1 MNKLKYLFL
10 LFFLFP
16 LSLVAQQNQIIRGKV
31 TDAADKTPIPG
42 VAVTALNNG
51 NKVTAS
57 TDQEGNYQIA
67 VPAGTAELTFSFV
80 GMTTLVEKINDR
92 TTINI
97 GLSASLSELSEV
109 IVVGYGSQKKETL
122 TGSVGNI
129 TARDIQTTTAVSLA
143 QKIQGKVAGLQIRQ
157 NGGEPGTFDNSI
169 NIRGYGGSPLYVIDG
184 IAREGGGEFQ
194 RINPDDIESISFLK
208 DGSAA
213 IYGLRASN
221 GVVLVTTK
229 KGAKGDAAFNY
240 NGFVGLS
247 SPTDV
252 PRMANASEWM
262 QMRNDAAFLGTG
274 APFVTREELNKYIA
288 GGPGYESTD
297 WYDEV
302 MKKNALQQQ
311 HNLSA
316 SGGSEKTQYFVS
328 LGYQREEG
336 LLKTND
342 MGFYKY
348 NMRSN
353 LTTELTKN
361 LKAEVFVAGRYDNR
375 YVPGENFFNIFK
387 GTRVTLPTEQPYVNG
402 NMNYP
407 SIVTPSNQNPVVLSD
422 KNITGYNE
430 SVNRNFQS
438 TVALNYTIPAVEGLK
453 LRASAS
459 YDMNSYS
466 NKDLSKPYNLYTFA
480 NANYVKQPQ
489 RVGTG
494 NISNVMDNNNNLT
507 LQGQIIYSR
516 LFAGK
521 HNVGGTLVIEQ
532 QQGWSRNT
540 FAKRFYDFFTTDQLR
555 YAGLRTP
562 DVDGI
567 EGQSAYLGYVGRFNY
582 DYASKY
588 LIDVIFRQDGN
599 YAYKNKW
606 GFFPGASAAWRIS
619 EEGFIKNNLPA
630 ISNLKLKASYGTAGA
645 ANAVAPFQYV
655 PGFGTSGGGNY
666 EFLND
671 FLTTGVAAPSIVNE
685 NLSWTKS
692 EFLDF
697 GVELGLWK
705 NKLTAEFDVY
715 QRDTKGIPAT
725 RNVSLPNTF
734 GASIPP
740 ENLNSDRVRGIEFS
754 LTHNN
759 AIGDFKYGIS
769 GNFNF
774 SRQMNLYIEGSNF
787 TNSYDRWRN
796 QAAYRNKDISWG
808 YTYAGQFQSREEILQ
823 YALQNGDQAN
833 IRELPGDYKFQDIN
847 NDGVIDDR
855 DMLPLFDGS
864 TPKLFYG
871 LTLNGSYKGFD
882 FNVLLQGSGRYTVRF
897 TEVYGEILAF
907 RGNTPAYFFDRWR
920 LSDPYDANSAWI
932 PGKYPASRFNND
944 VGRVY
949 TESSVWRRD
958 ASYVRLKSVELG
970 YSFQPSFFAKAGI
983 KKLRVYAS
991 AFNLFT
997 ITDPFV
1003 KPFDPERAEGLFN
1016 AGLNYPLSK
1025 TYNFGVNLNF

>member
-1 MNKLKYLFL
+1 MKKSKYLLL

-16 LSLVAQQNQIIRGKV
+16 LGLLAQQTIIIRGKV
-31 TDAADKTPIPG
+31 TDASDRKILPG
-42 VAVTALNNG
+42 VVVTSNSPAG
-51 NKVTAS
+51 KISVS
-57 TDQEGNYQIA
+57 TDAQGTYQIT
-67 VPAGTAELTFSFV
+67 VPANSTELSYSFV
-80 GMTTLVEKINDR
+80 GMTTHTEKIGGR
-92 TTINI
+92 TLIDVV
-97 GLSASLSELSEV
+97 LSASQSELDEV
-109 IVVGYGSQKKETL
+109 VVIGYGSQKKETL

-184 IAREGGGEFQ
+184 VAREGAGEFQ

-229 KGAKGDAAFNY
+229 KGTKGDAAFNY
-240 NGFVGLS
+240 NSFVGFS

-252 PRMANASEWM
+252 PRMANAAEWI

-274 APFVTREELNKYIA
+274 SPFISREELNKYITGA
-288 GGPGYESTD
+288 PGYESTD
-297 WYDEV
+297 WYSEV
-302 MKKNALQQQ
+302 MKKSAIQQQ
-311 HNLSA
+311 HNVSA
-316 SGGSEKTQYFVS
+316 AGGGDKTQYFVS
-328 LGYQREEG
+328 LGYQREGG
-336 LLKTND
+336 LLKTGD
-342 MGFYKY
+342 MGYYKY

-353 LTTELTKN
+353 LTTQLTKS
-361 LKAEVFVAGRYDNR
+361 LKAEVFIAGRYDNR
-375 YVPGENFFNIFK
+375 FTPGENFFNIFK
-387 GTRVTLPTEQPYVNG
+387 GTRVTLPTERPYVNG
-402 NMNYP
+402 NTAYP
-407 SIVTPSNQNPVVLSD
+407 SIVTPSNQNPVVLAD
-422 KNITGYNE
+422 RDITGYSEN
-430 SVNRNFQS
+430 VNRNVQS
-438 TVALNYTIPAVEGLK
+438 TVALNYTVPGIEGLK
-453 LRASAS
+453 IRAAAS

-480 NANYVKQPQ
+480 NGNYVKQPQ

-494 NISNVMDNNNNLT
+494 NISNVIDNNNNLT
-507 LQGQIIYSR
+507 LQGQVTYSR
-516 LFAGK
+516 LFAKK
-521 HNVGGTLVIEQ
+521 HNVGGTLVVEQ

-540 FAKRFYDFFTTDQLR
+540 LARRYYDFYTTDQLN

-562 DVDGI
+562 EAGGL

-582 DYASKY
+582 DYAGKY
-588 LIDVIFRQDGN
+588 LIDFVFRQDGN

-606 GFFPGASAAWRIS
+606 GFFPGASAAWRVS
-619 EEGFIKNNLPA
+619 EENFIKNNLPV

-645 ANAVAPFQYV
+645 ANSVAPFQYV
-655 PGFGTSGGGNY
+655 PGFGTTGGGNY
-666 EFLND
+666 EFQND
-671 FLTTGVAAPSIVNE
+671 ILTTGIAAPPIVNE

-692 EFLDF
+692 EFIDF
-697 GVELGLWK
+697 GLELGLWK
-705 NKLTAEFDVY
+705 NKLIFEFDVY
-715 QRDTKGIPAT
+715 QRDTKGIAAT

-734 GASIPP
+734 GATIPF

-754 LTHNN
+754 LTHNSN
-759 AIGDFKYGIS
+759 IGEFRYNIS
-769 GNFNF
+769 GNFNY
-774 SRQMNLYIEGSNF
+774 SRQMDLYVEGSPF
-787 TNSYDRWRN
+787 TNSYDQWRN
-796 QAAYRNKDISWG
+796 QRAYRYRDISWG
-808 YTYAGQFQSREEILQ
+808 YTYAGQFQNKEEILQ
-823 YALQNGDQAN
+823 HALQNGDQAN

-847 NDGVIDDR
+847 NDGIIDDR

-871 LTLNGSYKGFD
+871 LTLNGSFKGFD

-897 TEVYGEILAF
+897 NEVYGEILAF

-920 LSDPYDANSAWI
+920 LSDPYDINSAWI
-932 PGKYPASRFNND
+932 PGKYPASRFNGD
-944 VGRVY
+944 VGRIY

-970 YSFQPSFFAKAGI
+970 YTFRPLFFAKAGI
-983 KKLRVYAS
+983 KKLRIYAS
-991 AFNLFT
+991 AFNLLT

-1003 KPFDPERAEGLFN
+1003 KAFDPERAEGLFS